1 MAGENSGGGNGGA
14 LYLIVGM
21 LVAAVFVV
29 GFVAFGGHFPHGS
42 GGGPDRIQ
50 LNVTT
55 PAAPAPDHD
64 HDHH

>member
-1 MAGENSGGGNGGA
+1 MAEGNSGGGNGGG

-29 GFVAFGGHFPHGS
+29 GFVAFGGHFPHGG
-42 GGGPDRIQ
+42 GGGPDKIE

-55 PAAPAPDHD
+55 PAAPD